1 VKPAASE
8 SSAASTAAASP
19 AGRPLIALLPF
30 LRPYRALLL
39 GAAAFLVLAATATLL
54 LPQAV
59 RQIIDHG
66 FSAADAA
73 FVDRYFLG
81 LLAVAAVLAVA
92 SAARFYFVSRLGE
105 QVVADLRSAVYG
117 RLLRQEL
124 AFYETTKVGELLS
137 RLNTDTELIQTVVG
151 SSASVAARNVVMLIG
166 SLLLLFL
173 TSPRLSLMIVL
184 GIPAVVVPILVFG
197 RKVQR
202 LSKDSQDR
210 IADLGGI
217 AGEALGAIETV
228 QGHARQ
234 AQESA
239 RYSSA
244 VRATLAA
251 ARRRITARA
260 LLVAAVILLVF
271 GAIAV
276 TLWVGAKAV
285 LAGTLSGGE
294 LGQFVIYAVIA
305 AGAVG
310 ALSEVWGEVSR
321 ASGAMVRL
329 AELLQRTSLIVER
342 PDATAPLAPQ
352 AEIRFEQVSFRYPS
366 RPDQAALEGFS
377 LHIAPGQTVALVG
390 RSGAGK
396 STAIKLLGRFH
407 DVQSGVVSVAGL
419 DVRDWPLDRLREFI
433 AVVPQ
438 EAMLFA
444 ASAADNIRYGRPDAT
459 LEQVHAAALAAE
471 ADEFIRALPQG
482 YDSQLGERG
491 VRLSGGQKQRIAI
504 ARALLKDAPIL
515 LLDEATS
522 HLDAHSERAVQIA
535 LERLMQGRTVLVIA
549 HRLATVQRADRIVVL
564 DGGKAVASGTHAQL
578 LAEGGLY
585 AELAHLQFAGNS

>member
-1 VKPAASE
+1 MKPDPAE
-8 SSAASTAAASP
+8 SSAAAPAPAP
-19 AGRPLIALLPF
+19 AAGRPLIALLPF
-30 LRPYRALLL
+30 LRPYRVLLL
-39 GAAAFLVLAATATLL
+39 GASAFLVLAAIATLL

-81 LLAVAAVLAVA
+81 LLAVAAVLAIA

-117 RLLRQEL
+117 RLLQQEL

-244 VRATLAA
+244 VQATLAA

-329 AELLQRTSLIVER
+329 AELLRRASLIVER
-342 PDATAPLAPQ
+342 ADAKTPTVPVADV
-352 AEIRFEQVSFRYPS
+352 RFEEVRFRYPS
-366 RPDQAALEGFS
+366 RPEQWALDGFA
-377 LHIAPGQTVALVG
+377 LHIAPGETVALVG

-407 DVQSGVVSVAGL
+407 DVESGSIKVAGL
-419 DVRDWPLDRLREFI
+419 DVRDWPLDRLREYI

-438 EAMLFA
+438 EAVLFA
-444 ASAADNIRYGRPDAT
+444 ASAADNIRYGRPDAS
-459 LEQVHAAALAAE
+459 LEQVHAAAVAAE

-482 YDSQLGERG
+482 YDTQLGERG

-504 ARALLKDAPIL
+504 ARALLKDAPVL

-522 HLDAHSERAVQIA
+522 HLDAHSERAVQLG
-535 LERLMQGRTVLVIA
+535 LERLMEGRTVLVIA

-564 DGGKAVASGTHAQL
+564 DGGRAVASGTHAEL
-578 LAEGGLY
+578 LAQDGLY
-585 AELAHLQFAGNS
+585 AELANLQFTGNG